1 MMERFL
7 RVWRDYMSKKITT
20 EQYDDEMEALKRIKE
35 LGI

>member
-20 EQYDDEMEALKRIKE
+20 EQYDDEMEALKGIKE